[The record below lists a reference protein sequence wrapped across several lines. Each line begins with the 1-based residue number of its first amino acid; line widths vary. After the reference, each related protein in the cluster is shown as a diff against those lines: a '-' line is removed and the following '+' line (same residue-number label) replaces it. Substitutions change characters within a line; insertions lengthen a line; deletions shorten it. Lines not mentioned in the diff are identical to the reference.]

1 MGHNARDLPDS
12 ACLLVVGYGR
22 SDFAILEGVLLPFS
36 AGRETGAVIR
46 TAGL

>member
-12 ACLLVVGYGR
+12 ACLLVTDR